1 MAVLTVLDVLDDIE
15 RQAVGLS
22 PAQAAER
29 IRKALEALPGTGHG
43 FTLHRWFALKRQ
55 LAASVSERR
64 FLDEVEALLLWGE
77 PGAESSG
84 ATRGA
89 PASAAPLHRPTA

>member
-15 RQAVGLS
+15 SKAVTLS
-22 PAQAAER
+22 PAQACER
-29 IRKALEALPGTGHG
+29 IRKAVEALPGTGHG

-55 LAASVSERR
+55 LAATASERR

-77 PGAESSG
+77 PEPGPCGAERGG
-84 ATRGA
+84 AMD
-89 PASAAPLHRPTA
+89 AAPLHRPTA